1 MRKYL
6 SPVIALLV
14 GLVVLAGY
22 FFQSELGPVLSLVLN
37 WGLILVAAAGLLG
50 LGYLLWMHFRKLIY
64 QEKGAFYSGIVL
76 ITFIFALVAGL
87 VLTTENEFYRD
98 LILNVQIPVE
108 ASLLGIL
115 AVTLLLAS
123 LRLIRTQGWTPLSIG
138 FLSGAVVSLFLNLG
152 FQQGVLSPFVS
163 ELILFIKRL
172 PLVGARGI
180 LLGMALGGLVV
191 GLRVLS
197 SINRPYGEG

>member
-22 FFQSELGPVLSLVLN
+22 FFQSELDLVLSLVLN
-37 WGLILVAAAGLLG
+37 GGLILVAATGLIG
-50 LGYLLWMHFRKLIY
+50 LGFLLWMHFRKLIF

-76 ITFIFALVAGL
+76 ITFFFALVAGL

-115 AVTLLLAS
+115 AVTLLLTS
-123 LRLIRTQGWTPLSIG
+123 LRLIRARGWTPLSIG
-138 FLSGAVVSLFLNLG
+138 FLGGAVVSLLLILG
-152 FQQGVLSPFVS
+152 FQQGLSSPFAA

-191 GLRVLS
+191 GLRVLF